1 VADDRTV
8 SLEILTYCAEEVERQ
23 GDGPLEVVFLVTA
36 WLQAMEQRQLNTATL
51 TLDRIISWAKMIEP
65 DANRHG
71 LRTCA
76 VRVGTR
82 LCPDW
87 QDVPRLL
94 KAFVERMPPEPEKA
108 YLEFEMIHPFRDGNG
123 RTGKLL
129 YNWLRDSLDH
139 PVMPPNFFGCAN
151 P

>member
-1 VADDRTV
+1 MADDRTV

-23 GDGPLEVVFLVTA
+23 GDGPLEVVYLVTA
-36 WLQAMEQRQLNTATL
+36 WLDATEQKHQGEPL
-51 TLDRIISWAKMIEP
+51 TLERIVSWARTIEP
-65 DANRHG
+65 DANRYG
-71 LRTCA
+71 MRTCA

-94 KAFVERMPPEPEKA
+94 KTFMESMPSEPDKA
-108 YLEFEMIHPFRDGNG
+108 YLAFEVIHPFRDGNG

-129 YNWLRDSLDH
+129 YNWLCDSLEH
-139 PVMPPNFFGCAN
+139 PVMPPNFFHCAN